1 MPTAEYMKQYR
12 INNPEYKEKENE
24 KLKEKLKIRYNN
36 DPEYREKKKKY
47 ALDTYYRSKSL

>member
-12 INNPEYKEKENE
+12 LNNPDYRIKENE
-24 KLKEKLKIRYNN
+24 KLKEKLKIKYKE

-47 ALDTYYRSKSL
+47 ALDTYYRSKTL

>member
-12 INNPEYKEKENE
+12 LNNPDYRIKENE
-24 KLKEKLKIRYNN
+24 KLKEKLKIKYKE